1 MPNFWGGLLQKRFPS
16 FVFSLAK
23 CDQMGPTAS
32 ADASA
37 GIDFVNC
44 INLEE
49 MNIWCSVVEESIISQ
64 W

>member
-1 MPNFWGGLLQKRFPS
+1 MPSFGGGLLQKHFPS

-32 ADASA
+32 TDAST

-44 INLEE
+44 IDLEE
-49 MNIWCSVVEESIISQ
+49 MNIRHLVAEESIFIQ
-64 W
+64 